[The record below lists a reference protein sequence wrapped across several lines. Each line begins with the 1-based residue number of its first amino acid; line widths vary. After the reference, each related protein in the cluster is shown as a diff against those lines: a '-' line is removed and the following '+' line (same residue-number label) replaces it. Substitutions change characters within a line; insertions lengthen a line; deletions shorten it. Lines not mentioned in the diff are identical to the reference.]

1 MKYCI
6 SACWSAILWEL
17 LQLEN
22 GSGRGTS
29 AAQQQKQ
36 LREHLDAYIPLM
48 TELVVTSNVAM
59 YREEVRFYFVLNVKL
74 FLYYSF
80 IPSTDY
86 LTFLYL
92 CVRIVYRCNAQLY
105 LFLSHSMLIVPLNS
119 FQAYISIC
127 DLLIAFC
134 KQLENNPLLRPLV
147 YEPDRGLQ
155 QTLNDFIQTYVFV
168 EEDEEEQDEHTKIE
182 ELHKRRNYLASFC
195 KLVVY
200 NVLPIKMAADVFR
213 HYVKY
218 YNDYGDIIKTTLGKA
233 REINKVN
240 CARTMVLS
248 LTMLFRDL
256 HRDSGSRV
264 DRQSEEFVGV
274 KVGRFS
280 KAAFWPCY
288 FFFPRS
294 PPQV

>member
-1 MKYCI
+1 MHGYVCGFCRVIRNTRDRKI
-6 SACWSAILWEL
+6 
-17 LQLEN
+17 
-22 GSGRGTS
+22 RGH
-29 AAQQQKQ
+29 
-36 LREHLDAYIPLM
+36 E
-48 TELVVTSNVAM
+48 
-59 YREEVRFYFVLNVKL
+59 LNVVN
-74 FLYYSF
+74 
-80 IPSTDY
+80 D
-86 LTFLYL
+86 
-92 CVRIVYRCNAQLY
+92 
-105 LFLSHSMLIVPLNS
+105 
-119 FQAYISIC
+119 FQAYISTC

-168 EEDEEEQDEHTKIE
+168 EDDDEEQDEHTKIE

-200 NVLPIKMAADVFR
+200 NVLPIKMAGDVFR

-233 REINKVN
+233 REINKVS

-256 HRDSGSRV
+256 HRDSGSRI

-274 KVGRFS
+274 KVSCFILAVFFSYEQNYSLAVNLPGGMVPKESQLVVLVNRMITQFQEVSQMFNRKEGRTELCRLR
-280 KAAFWPCY
+280 A
-288 FFFPRS
+288 R
-294 PPQV
+294 